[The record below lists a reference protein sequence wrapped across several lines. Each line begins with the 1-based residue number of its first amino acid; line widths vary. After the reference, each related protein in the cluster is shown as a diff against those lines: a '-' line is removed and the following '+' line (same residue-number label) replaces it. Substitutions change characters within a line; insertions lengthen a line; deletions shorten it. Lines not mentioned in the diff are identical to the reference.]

1 MNFRKSNFGIFEK
14 WLGKDRMFR
23 SLKIVTACSDRFDW
37 NQNRRQQGLASGK
50 WWTHRGVPR
59 ILQDIFFPTT
69 RVEFSHD
76 CIEMPLVN
84 NELRNR
90 IQLTEPRHEE
100 SKEEEAMK
108 ENLWITRSL
117 DSSKYVI

>member
-1 MNFRKSNFGIFEK
+1 
-14 WLGKDRMFR
+14 MFR
-23 SLKIVTACSDRFDW
+23 SLKIVIAKIAAIDLIGIG
-37 NQNRRQQGLASGK
+37 RRQQGLASGK
-50 WWTHRGVPR
+50 WWTHQGVPR

-90 IQLTEPRHEE
+90 IQLTGPRHEE

-108 ENLWITRSL
+108 ENLWISRLEQICNL
-117 DSSKYVI
+117 DKIKY